1 MKQNITLHCPDG
13 KLLNRQTL
21 GYDTGTNKI
30 YNSISVQRCVK
41 SPFKYLK
48 VSFVH
53 QAVNYKMP

>member
-41 SPFKYLK
+41 SYFCTLL
-48 VSFVH
+48 F
-53 QAVNYKMP
+53 